1 VLLADRVI
9 VMTPRPGRIAD
20 VLDVP
25 FERPRVPEMA
35 AEREFQEL
43 VLRAHRGLHA
53 PGDDDVATGEE
64 AGHGA

>member
-1 VLLADRVI
+1 
-9 VMTPRPGRIAD
+9 MTPRPGRIAD

-43 VLRAHRGLHA
+43 VLRAHRGLQG
-53 PGDDDVATGEE
+53 PGAEDVPREE
-64 AGHGA
+64 RSAS